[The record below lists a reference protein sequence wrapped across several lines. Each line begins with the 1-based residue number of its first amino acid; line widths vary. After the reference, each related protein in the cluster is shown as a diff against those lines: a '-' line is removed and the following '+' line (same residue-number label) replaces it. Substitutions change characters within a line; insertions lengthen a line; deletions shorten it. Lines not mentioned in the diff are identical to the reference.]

1 MWTPRLSYQP
11 YVHALLGN
19 VSLEAKRTE
28 KSSLEVFYQLHA
40 HFMPIEQVYDV
51 LLSGNNLL

>member
-28 KSSLEVFYQLHA
+28 KSSLEVFSHA